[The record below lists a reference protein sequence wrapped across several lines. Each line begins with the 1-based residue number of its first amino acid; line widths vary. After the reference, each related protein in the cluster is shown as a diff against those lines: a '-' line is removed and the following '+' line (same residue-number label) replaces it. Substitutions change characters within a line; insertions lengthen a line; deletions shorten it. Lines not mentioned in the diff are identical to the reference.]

1 MLLRYNA
8 SMTSVNRGSTGSLA
22 SARPFVLLP
31 AVDLRAGQ
39 VVRLRE
45 GDFARETIYDADPV
59 AVALRFADAGATW
72 LHVVDLDG
80 ARAGS
85 PVQASTVARIVRAVG
100 DRMSCQIAGGL
111 RDDDAVEAAF
121 DAGATR
127 VVIGTAA
134 LLDPAF
140 ATRLLARHG
149 PERIV
154 VALDVRDGLA
164 LGEAWRRG
172 AVGVHPDEAMSRL
185 ADSGVTLFAATA
197 IDRDGLLT
205 GPDLGLLRRLVAS
218 GRGRIIASG
227 GVSTLGDLRAVR
239 DLGCVGAIV
248 GRAIYE
254 GRLDLAAA
262 LRTVDGDPS

>member
-1 MLLRYNA
+1 M
-8 SMTSVNRGSTGSLA
+8 SSVNQEPTGP
-22 SARPFVLLP
+22 RDPVQPFVLLP
-31 AVDLRAGQ
+31 ALDLHGGR

-45 GDFARETIYDADPV
+45 GDFGRETIYDADPV
-59 AVALRFADAGATW
+59 AVALRFADAGARW

-80 ARAGS
+80 ARTGS
-85 PVQASTVARIVRAVG
+85 PLQASTVARIVVAVG
-100 DRMSCQIAGGL
+100 ERMSCQVAGGL
-111 RDDDAVEAAF
+111 RDNDAVDAALG
-121 DAGATR
+121 AGATR

-134 LLDPAF
+134 LLHPTF
-140 ATRLLARHG
+140 AAGLVARHG

-164 LGEAWRRG
+164 LGEAWRSG
-172 AVGVHPDEAMSRL
+172 TAGIPPHEALSRL

-205 GPDLGLLRRLVAS
+205 GPDLGLLERLIS
-218 GRGRIIASG
+218 IGRGRIIASG

-239 DLGCVGAIV
+239 DLGCAGAIV

-262 LRTVDGDPS
+262 LRVLDGDSGRV

>member
-1 MLLRYNA
+1 MA
-8 SMTSVNRGSTGSLA
+8 SVNQGSTGPLDPA
-22 SARPFVLLP
+22 QPFVLLP

-45 GDFARETIYDADPV
+45 GDFGRETIYDADPV

-85 PVQASTVARIVRAVG
+85 PLQASTVARIVRAVG
-100 DRMSCQIAGGL
+100 DRMSCQVAGGL

-121 DAGATR
+121 GAGAAR
-127 VVIGTAA
+127 VVVGTAA

-140 ATRLLARHG
+140 AAHLVARHG
-149 PERIV
+149 PEQIV

-164 LGEAWRRG
+164 LGEAWRPG
-172 AVGVHPDEAMSRL
+172 ALGMHPDEAMSRL

-197 IDRDGLLT
+197 IDRDGLLS
-205 GPDLGLLRRLVAS
+205 GPDLMLLERLISA

-262 LRTVDGDPS
+262 LRTIDEDPG